1 MKKYRIG
8 DVYILDVA
16 KVNDYTYPNWYERI
30 THSKLLSHKVVAVMV
45 YDKSICQMVYVTGT
59 GVKIFGR
66 SYDTKSIGDLFVKG
80 KTAIGLTKAAAT
92 LPKKITVE
100 WMNEFQK
107 YLIEEDEKV
116 LKTQYVEDI
125 LIEHT
130 IQTIEEYIAETVEY
144 LQKPRANRK
153 NFNCGKLE
161 AYEDCIKLLRNLVKK
176 ENKNED
182 KQK

>member
-16 KVNDYTYPNWYERI
+16 KVTDYAYPSWHERI
-30 THSKLLSHKVVAVMV
+30 THSRLLSHKVVAAMV
-45 YDKSICQMVYVTGT
+45 YDKNICEMVYVTGT
-59 GVKIFGR
+59 GVKIYGR
-66 SYDTKSIGDLFVKG
+66 TYDTKAIGDLFVKG
-80 KTAIGLTKAAAT
+80 KIAIGLTKAAAT
-92 LPKKITVE
+92 LPSKISTE
-100 WMNEFQK
+100 WMNEFQT

-116 LKTQYVEDI
+116 LKAQYIEDT
-125 LIEHT
+125 LVEHT
-130 IQTIEEYIAETVEY
+130 IQTIEEYIAETVDH

-161 AYEDCIKLLRNLVKK
+161 AYEDCIKLLRNIVKK